1 MVNSHIELAF
11 KCINSKLNKSFSP

>member
-11 KCINSKLNKSFSP
+11 KYINSKLNKCFSP